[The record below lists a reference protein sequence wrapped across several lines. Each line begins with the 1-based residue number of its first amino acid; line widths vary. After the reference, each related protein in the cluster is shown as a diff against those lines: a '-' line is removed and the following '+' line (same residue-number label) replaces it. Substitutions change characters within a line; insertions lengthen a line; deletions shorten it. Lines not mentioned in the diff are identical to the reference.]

1 MFCQITQKFDE
12 VMAVASSP
20 RPTCKVYFEQDELKS
35 DDARERYDSSTVT
48 FLFQYRDPDYFEYMS
63 HFTYSDSLHIIVTVF
78 QSQPLSL
85 KCLAM
90 KRVLDLNVEVKDLPQ
105 DLLFQAEKVIKN

>member
-1 MFCQITQKFDE
+1 
-12 VMAVASSP
+12 MALASST
-20 RPTCKVYFEQDELKS
+20 RHHMSYFEHDTILS
-35 DDARERYDSSTVT
+35 NMARDRYDSDSVLYT
-48 FLFQYRDPDYFEYMS
+48 FFCDPCPIS
-63 HFTYSDSLHIIVTVF
+63 HFTYSDALHIIVTLY